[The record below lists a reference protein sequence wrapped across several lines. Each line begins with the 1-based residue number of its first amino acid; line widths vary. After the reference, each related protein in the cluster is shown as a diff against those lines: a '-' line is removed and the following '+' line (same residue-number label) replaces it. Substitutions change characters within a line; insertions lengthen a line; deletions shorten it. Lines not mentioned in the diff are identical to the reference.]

1 MIATNRVEKANEKP
15 EETKR
20 GRTKKKKKIGE
31 NAQKIQNGGKEREK
45 QGRWESAGTQATI
58 NPFSLGWVA
67 SHVFRCIRSSAEESL
82 CTARMPGRETCTGT
96 LQLQCGTAALHLAR
110 WRRRLCQ
117 PQRPESCVR
126 AGDAFQ
132 RRRRDRGTRVSRTW
146 KAGGGT
152 KRERKVR
159 RKKTGVERRIKRERK
174 ESHVVAG
181 SRQRRHTQRK
191 EKHPPIRLPL
201 PPFFPFLFPLQPSRF
216 AISLV
221 PVGLLVRPSPFS

>member
-1 MIATNRVEKANEKP
+1 M
-15 EETKR
+15 
-20 GRTKKKKKIGE
+20 
-31 NAQKIQNGGKEREK
+31 
-45 QGRWESAGTQATI
+45 
-58 NPFSLGWVA
+58 
-67 SHVFRCIRSSAEESL
+67 

-146 KAGGGT
+146 NAAGGT

-191 EKHPPIRLPL
+191 EKHPPFVSLCL
-201 PPFFPFLFPLQPSRF
+201 LSSPFYSRSNLLVSPSRSYQSHF
-216 AISLV
+216 SLD
-221 PVGLLVRPSPFS
+221 LLHLANVQGHTPSLSRSQRFLSSSYGRFSSFR